1 MADNRTGLS
10 AADIAEQFRD
20 MCGDGSVEW
29 VTGPM
34 QTWLLL
40 DAADMLDEF
49 ADTPKCETCEAMLD
63 CDECLRAD
71 ASQKER
77 RRLDYEN
84 AKLRELVQKFA
95 EYVSQDRCLGCVVK
109 SRCCDGEVDECW
121 LLTEIRNEA
130 HELGIEVCDG

>member
-10 AADIAEQFRD
+10 AADLAKSFRD
-20 MCGDGSVEW
+20 MAGDGSMEW
-29 VTGPM
+29 VTGP
-34 QTWLLL
+34 THVLVLL

-77 RRLDYEN
+77 KRLDYEN
-84 AKLRELVQKFA
+84 AKLRELLADVFRDF
-95 EYVSQDRCLGCVVK
+95 V
-109 SRCCDGEVDECW
+109 CCDMALREHGRTYLAYTRYIDR
-121 LLTEIRNEA
+121 IR
-130 HELGIEVCDG
+130 ELGVDDG

>member
-29 VTGPM
+29 VAGPM

-49 ADTPKCETCEAMLD
+49 ADAPKCESCEAMLD

-77 RRLDYEN
+77 KRLDYEN
-84 AKLRELVQKFA
+84 AKLQELVHVMAYCMQQYRDCDGCAANGADGAVMAPSGCDWLRERMREL
-95 EYVSQDRCLGCVVK
+95 GVV
-109 SRCCDGEVDECW
+109 E
-121 LLTEIRNEA
+121 
-130 HELGIEVCDG
+130 